1 MKKRDFFGG
10 MAMKKR
16 RVLKIVLSVILC
28 ALTLFS
34 VLPIRFSKANYEN
47 WMAELNDAREIGAL
61 SIPGTHDSGALYSIA
76 DIYGKCQTLPIKEQ
90 LIAGVRFF
98 DIRLRLVN
106 DELFVYHS
114 FVDQKTKFQGVLDDM
129 VSFLKRNPSE
139 FLIVSFKEEME
150 PIGSLKAFSDALEEM
165 LLRYP
170 DFVCMD
176 RALPQTV
183 GEARGKIHIL
193 ARYKNA
199 SLGVP
204 CDHGWRDDTTFVLNN
219 MLIQDNYEVESADEK
234 IGDIENA
241 LEKASGNQYAL
252 VVNFSSCYLSSHFP
266 PGYAAYPAHE
276 INAYLMDK
284 MKFGGG
290 ASGILACDFMTS
302 DLAGAIIGRN
312 FK

>member
-1 MKKRDFFGG
+1 MMGKRYI
-10 MAMKKR
+10 
-16 RVLKIVLSVILC
+16 LKIVLAVVLC

-34 VLPIRFSKANYEN
+34 VLPIRFSRADYSN
-47 WMAELNDAREIGAL
+47 WMVKLDDAREIGAL

-114 FVDQKTKFQGVLDDM
+114 FVDQKTKFQDVLDDM
-129 VSFLKRNPSE
+129 VSFLKKHPSE

-150 PIGSLKAFSDALEEM
+150 PVGSEKAFSDALEKI
-165 LLRYP
+165 LLSCGVVSP
-170 DFVCMD
+170 D
-176 RALPQTV
+176 RALPETV
-183 GEARGKIHIL
+183 GGARGKMHIL

-199 SLGVP
+199 SIGVP
-204 CDHGWRDDTTFVLNN
+204 CDRGWRDDTTFVINN
-219 MLIQDNYEVESADEK
+219 MLIQDNYEVKSTDEK

-276 INAYLMDK
+276 INAYLMDN
-284 MKFGGG
+284 MAFGGG
-290 ASGILACDFMTS
+290 PAGILVYDFMTS

>member
-1 MKKRDFFGG
+1 
-10 MAMKKR
+10 MKKR

-34 VLPIRFSKANYEN
+34 VLPIRFSRADYSN
-47 WMAELNDAREIGAL
+47 WMVKLDDAREIGAL

-129 VSFLKRNPSE
+129 ISFLKRNPSE
-139 FLIVSFKEEME
+139 FLIVSFKEELE
-150 PIGSLKAFSDALEEM
+150 PIGSLKAFSDALEEI
-165 LLRYP
+165 LLSCGVVSP
-170 DFVCMD
+170 D
-176 RALPQTV
+176 RALPETV
-183 GEARGKIHIL
+183 GGARGKMHIL

-204 CDHGWRDDTTFVLNN
+204 CDHGWQNDTTFVINN
-219 MLIQDNYEVESADEK
+219 MIIQDNYEVKSTDEK

-276 INAYLMDK
+276 INAYLMDN
-284 MKFGGG
+284 MAFGGG
-290 ASGILACDFMTS
+290 AAGILVCDFMTN